1 MRRAILCASCVLAFL
16 LLSFMPSEGQ
26 QYSGLQSTTFTVSGS
41 AAVLS
46 FSGSGT
52 AFHQLTWT
60 TTGSPIC
67 AVTFDSSPDSSVWTT
82 GGVIASQNCGTT
94 GQSVVTA
101 GTVNYGRVTVTL
113 SGSGTVTVVWTGYR
127 TVTSVGIS
135 NPGDVLYTVSNSPVT
150 GSGTL
155 TLTPN
160 TQLANTVFGNFT
172 GSAAVPTFS
181 SAPTFSAINLTNFPT
196 LNQSTSGTAA
206 TATNAL
212 SLGGS
217 LANTYAPLANPTFTG
232 AVTLPSANFTTGI
245 QIGGAVGT
253 AGQVL
258 QSNGTTTSWVTPAF
272 GMVYPGIGI
281 AYTANGTS
289 WGTSLT
295 KFGTEAGL
303 ATSADPGAVA
313 EVPMVADGTH
323 GQKPSASGAL
333 GTGAFATIGNYAT
346 LLSPTFTGTVTIPTG
361 ASITGYLTT
370 ASASSTYAPLANPTF
385 TGAVSASGLI
395 SANGGLSVTPLTSSA
410 NAAYM
415 IPWQGATAQGTG
427 GQIYTTTGFTFNPV
441 TGSMSLPGGLV
452 TTGTVTSGNVATNE
466 IAVTTLI
473 TPATLT
479 SSTLTIGG
487 TLAPG
492 TYYYRHWDI
501 DSAAGGSCAGTVGST
516 LPSTQT
522 SQVVPAGTSTNT
534 VTLTLTATNSTAT
547 GHCVAGRTTGAE
559 LLMTPTPLAANV
571 LTFTDN
577 GSVTPSGALPTAN
590 TTGIIQAAS
599 LTGGL
604 TGGASGLTIN
614 SSNTAGQSINFQIG
628 GVTKMT
634 MDSAAG
640 NLFPATANNINLGKP
655 SFDYAN
661 VYTRVLTSSALSNVN
676 IFPSNGSVGWTF
688 LGNISSAGF
697 HLVPTA
703 ASTMNLGSVAL
714 PVWTVFSGTAGG
726 NVGYDDLSAGMT
738 TSAMSAQS
746 SATCTNITGM
756 TWTIAA
762 NKNYLLKCDIP
773 MTWAATATA
782 AFCLYGPGTASGYS
796 LSAEGPLGAAGVY
809 AQISTLA
816 QTTWDGSIKTTA
828 SGAVAGSGIAHVWAG
843 IRNGATPSGTALTLG
858 TAANGAQNIT
868 VGANAICTL
877 TQTN

>member
-113 SGSGTVTVVWTGYR
+113 SGSGTVTVMWTGYR

-217 LANTYAPLANPTFTG
+217 LAN
-232 AVTLPSANFTTGI
+232 
-245 QIGGAVGT
+245 
-253 AGQVL
+253 
-258 QSNGTTTSWVTPAF
+258 
-272 GMVYPGIGI
+272 
-281 AYTANGTS
+281 
-289 WGTSLT
+289 
-295 KFGTEAGL
+295 
-303 ATSADPGAVA
+303 
-313 EVPMVADGTH
+313 
-323 GQKPSASGAL
+323 
-333 GTGAFATIGNYAT
+333 
-346 LLSPTFTGTVTIPTG
+346 
-361 ASITGYLTT
+361 
-370 ASASSTYAPLANPTF
+370 TYAPLANPTF

-661 VYTRVLTSSALSNVN
+661 VYTRILTSSALSNVN

-843 IRNGATPSGTALTLG
+843 IRNGTTPSGTALTLG

>member
-1 MRRAILCASCVLAFL
+1 M
-16 LLSFMPSEGQ
+16 
-26 QYSGLQSTTFTVSGS
+26 
-41 AAVLS
+41 
-46 FSGSGT
+46 
-52 AFHQLTWT
+52 
-60 TTGSPIC
+60 
-67 AVTFDSSPDSSVWTT
+67 
-82 GGVIASQNCGTT
+82 
-94 GQSVVTA
+94 
-101 GTVNYGRVTVTL
+101 
-113 SGSGTVTVVWTGYR
+113 WTGYR
-127 TVTSVGIS
+127 TVTSVGISNPSVGIS

-217 LANTYAPLANPTFTG
+217 LANTYAPLANPSG
-232 AVTLPSANFTTGI
+232 S
-245 QIGGAVGT
+245 GT
-253 AGQVL
+253 ATWPNMTAG
-258 QSNGTTTSWVTPAF
+258 GTAAT
-272 GMVYPGIGI
+272 GPG
-281 AYTANGTS
+281 TN
-289 WGTSLT
+289 
-295 KFGTEAGL
+295 
-303 ATSADPGAVA
+303 
-313 EVPMVADGTH
+313 
-323 GQKPSASGAL
+323 
-333 GTGAFATIGNYAT
+333 
-346 LLSPTFTGTVTIPTG
+346 
-361 ASITGYLTT
+361 
-370 ASASSTYAPLANPTF
+370 
-385 TGAVSASGLI
+385 
-395 SANGGLSVTPLTSSA
+395 
-410 NAAYM
+410 
-415 IPWQGATAQGTG
+415 
-427 GQIYTTTGFTFNPV
+427 
-441 TGSMSLPGGLV
+441 
-452 TTGTVTSGNVATNE
+452 TSGNVATNE

-843 IRNGATPSGTALTLG
+843 IRNGTTPSGTALTLG